1 MLYRQIAK
9 EIEKQQIENESGIK
23 MINELENVFIL
34 LLYINRMIDY

>member
-23 MINELENVFIL
+23 MINELENVFIYI
-34 LLYINRMIDY
+34 YINRMIDY